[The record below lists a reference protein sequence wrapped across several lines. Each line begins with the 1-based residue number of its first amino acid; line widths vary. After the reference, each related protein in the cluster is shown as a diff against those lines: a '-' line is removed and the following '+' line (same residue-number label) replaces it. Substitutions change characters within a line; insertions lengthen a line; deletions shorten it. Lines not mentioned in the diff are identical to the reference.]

1 MMSRLLDLIEQ
12 HEGVV
17 RHAYQD
23 SRGYWTIGVGRLI
36 DEKLGGGLSDDEISY
51 LLANDVMRC
60 EQEAARYSFYAKL
73 DEARKAVVISM
84 LFNLGGPNFAKF
96 KLMHAALDAG
106 DYHEAASQML
116 DSRWAEQ
123 VKGRAK
129 ELAEMMET
137 GVWK

>member
-1 MMSRLLDLIEQ
+1 
-12 HEGVV
+12 
-17 RHAYQD
+17 
-23 SRGYWTIGVGRLI
+23 
-36 DEKLGGGLSDDEISY
+36 
-51 LLANDVMRC
+51 
-60 EQEAARYSFYAKL
+60 
-73 DEARKAVVISM
+73 
-84 LFNLGGPNFAKF
+84 
-96 KLMHAALDAG
+96 MHAALDAG